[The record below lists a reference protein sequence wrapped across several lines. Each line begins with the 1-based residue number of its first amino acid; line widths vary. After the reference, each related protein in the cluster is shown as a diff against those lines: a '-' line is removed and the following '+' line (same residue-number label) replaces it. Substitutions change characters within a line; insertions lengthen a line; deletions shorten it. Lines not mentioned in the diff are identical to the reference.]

1 MKKTTRTNNNSLA
14 HSAAGNL
21 VSSLLKGEVLAFNSH
36 SFNPI
41 ILPFFIRL

>member
-1 MKKTTRTNNNSLA
+1 MNKKTQSAMNSLA
-14 HSAAGNL
+14 LGATGNF
-21 VSSLLKGEVLAFNSH
+21 VSSMLKGEVLAFNSH

>member
-1 MKKTTRTNNNSLA
+1 MKKIRHNEINSFA
-14 HSAAGNL
+14 QGVAGNL

>member
-1 MKKTTRTNNNSLA
+1 MKKSTHPGMFAMTPSVMA
-14 HSAAGNL
+14 KSA
-21 VSSLLKGEVLAFNSH
+21 SSILKGEVLAFNSH

>member
-1 MKKTTRTNNNSLA
+1 MKKTTHTEINSFA
-14 HSAAGNL
+14 QGAVGNL
-21 VSSLLKGEVLAFNSH
+21 VSAILKGEVLAFNSH

>member
-1 MKKTTRTNNNSLA
+1 MNSP
-14 HSAAGNL
+14 AAAASGNW
-21 VSSLLKGEVLAFNSH
+21 VSSILRGEVLAFNSH

>member
-1 MKKTTRTNNNSLA
+1 MKKNTHTKMNSQALA
-14 HSAAGNL
+14 ASGNS
-21 VSSLLKGEVLAFNSH
+21 VSSILKGEVLAFNSH